1 MRASSSLTQAQRLA
15 AVECFEQGVADRMTA
30 RYLGLPRYPV
40 RRLYQRWRIRGAGA
54 LVEKASKTQYSFEF
68 KMDLVQRFSAGQGAV
83 PALAAEAGWSSPKVL
98 ERWLLVY
105 RREGPEGLRPK
116 PKGRRPASAVPVDA
130 PSELEQLRAENERL
144 RAQVAFLGKLRALSE
159 PEPQ

>member
-1 MRASSSLTQAQRLA
+1 M
-15 AVECFEQGVADRMTA
+15 
-30 RYLGLPRYPV
+30 
-40 RRLYQRWRIRGAGA
+40 
-54 LVEKASKTQYSFEF
+54 EKASKTQYSFEF

-83 PALAAEAGWSSPKVL
+83 PALAAEAGLSSPKVL